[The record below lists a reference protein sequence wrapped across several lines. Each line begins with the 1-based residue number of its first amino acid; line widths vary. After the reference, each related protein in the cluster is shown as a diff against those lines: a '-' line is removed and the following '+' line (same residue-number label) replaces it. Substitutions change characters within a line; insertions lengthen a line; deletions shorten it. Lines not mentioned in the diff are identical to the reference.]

1 MYSTFNQR
9 VNANVEKLL
18 NGASP
23 YKVCLE
29 AETRQEI
36 LQSLKNYE
44 IVKEWRDD
52 RNHEEYMEEVRIAYD
67 REYDYDPAFSLWEF
81 ENDVYSEDEYYYS
94 YSDFWKEFC
103 TKFDEIKNG
112 IAEGLPSLPSD
123 RELWLL
129 RQARKAARLFPHR
142 YWGSGMEKA
151 WPKFVQEYHI
161 TTQEAD
167 IFWIEFYQYSNL
179 INK

>member
-18 NGASP
+18 NGASL

-67 REYDYDPAFSLWEF
+67 REYDYGPAFSLWEF

-94 YSDFWKEFC
+94 YSDFWNEFC
-103 TKFDEIKNG
+103 TKFDEIQNG
-112 IAEGLPSLPSD
+112 IAEDLPSLPSD
-123 RELWLL
+123 RELWIL
-129 RQARKAARLFPHR
+129 RQARKAARLFPNR

-151 WPKFVQEYHI
+151 WPEFARKYNI
-161 TTQEAD
+161 TIPEAD
-167 IFWIEFYQYSNL
+167 IFWIEFHQYSNL

>member
-18 NGASP
+18 NGASL
-23 YKVCLE
+23 YQVVLN
-29 AETRQEI
+29 AETLLEVQ
-36 LQSLKNYE
+36 QSFRNYE
-44 IVKEWRDD
+44 KIKSWKDEMDLD
-52 RNHEEYMEEVRIAYD
+52 KQEQMEED
-67 REYDYDPAFSLWEF
+67 WEEHFDYGSAFSWWDF
-81 ENDVYSEDEYYYS
+81 ENDAYSEDEYCYS

-129 RQARKAARLFPHR
+129 RQARKAARLFPNR

-151 WPKFVQEYHI
+151 WPKFVQKYHI

-167 IFWIEFYQYSNL
+167 IFWVEFHQYSNL